1 MNTLYGLPPGGG
13 LRQGS
18 PWVMKVELAMRCL
31 KIDYDLNQIGIM
43 QVWTRAPE
51 GKVPWL
57 VIDGQTI
64 SGSERILRELEKYS
78 DGAEFPVPEVCDDAQ
93 GILYNRLVEDHLFWL
108 ISAAKYFGSSKTANI
123 MKAMM
128 PSAPFFICKLIS
140 PVGEKMIS
148 NRIRVTSLSGLSQ
161 DEMERE
167 AKRDISLLKDRLS
180 SSAFIAG
187 NGLSIYDFSVA
198 AHIASILHWELE
210 DWLSE
215 LLKETKVFYDY
226 LDRVS
231 EAVGGFEFR
240 ME

>member
-1 MNTLYGLPPGGG
+1 MNTLYGLPPGAG

-18 PWVMKVELAMRCL
+18 PWVMKVQLAMRCL
-31 KIDYDLNQIGIM
+31 KIDYDLKQLNMM
-43 QVWTRAPE
+43 QVKTRAPE

-108 ISAAKYFGSSKTANI
+108 ISAAKYFGSSKTASI

-128 PSAPFFICKLIS
+128 PSVPFFICKLIS

-161 DEMERE
+161 DEMKRE
-167 AKRDISLLKDRLS
+167 ARRDISILKDRLS

>member
-1 MNTLYGLPPGGG
+1 MCI
-13 LRQGS
+13 R
-18 PWVMKVELAMRCL
+18 
-31 KIDYDLNQIGIM
+31 D
-43 QVWTRAPE
+43 
-51 GKVPWL
+51 
-57 VIDGQTI
+57 
-64 SGSERILRELEKYS
+64 
-78 DGAEFPVPEVCDDAQ
+78 
-93 GILYNRLVEDHLFWL
+93 
-108 ISAAKYFGSSKTANI
+108 SSKTANI

-128 PSAPFFICKLIS
+128 PSVPFFICKLIS

-161 DEMERE
+161 DEMKRE
-167 AKRDISLLKDRLS
+167 ARRDISILKDRLS

-215 LLKETKVFYDY
+215 LLKETNVFYNY

-240 ME
+240 VE